1 MVELDTITENRV
13 HDLIEGHK
21 RALKKLIVVKGG
33 THMVG
38 RHVERSLVKNGRQGI
53 RHMELA

>member
-1 MVELDTITENRV
+1 VVELDTITENRV

-38 RHVERSLVKNGRQGI
+38 TREARGT
-53 RHMELA
+53 